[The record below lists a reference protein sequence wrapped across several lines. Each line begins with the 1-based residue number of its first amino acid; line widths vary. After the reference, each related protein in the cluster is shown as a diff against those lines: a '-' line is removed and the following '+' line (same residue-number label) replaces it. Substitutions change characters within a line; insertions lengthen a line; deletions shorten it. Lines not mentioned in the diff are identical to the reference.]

1 MWGHVTGCL
10 RYSAAIY
17 QSITWSTAVLRL
29 TVSSIRLGL
38 SHRWA
43 SWLDGS
49 GYVRR
54 GIHATRRCR

>member
-10 RYSAAIY
+10 LNSAAIY
-17 QSITWSTAVLRL
+17 PSATWGTAVLRL
-29 TVSSIRLGL
+29 IVSSIRLGL
-38 SHRWA
+38 SHCWA
-43 SWLDGS
+43 SWLDNS